1 MSSLID
7 FDDMQRICL
16 ELCEAREERPVRKHM
31 AIKKLVMNPKV
42 GVPTAKRPDTTID
55 PENVLERKIL

>member
-16 ELCEAREERPVRKHM
+16 ELCEEREEKPVRKHI
-31 AIKKLVMNPKV
+31 AI
-42 GVPTAKRPDTTID
+42 
-55 PENVLERKIL
+55 

>member
-1 MSSLID
+1 VSSLID

-31 AIKKLVMNPKV
+31 AIKKLIINPKV
-42 GVPTAKRPDTTID
+42 GVPTAKQPDTTLHPQI
-55 PENVLERKIL
+55 VFKRTIL

>member
-1 MSSLID
+1 MSLID

-16 ELCEAREERPVRKHM
+16 ELCKDGEERPVKKHM
-31 AIKKLVMNPKV
+31 VFKKLVMNPKV

>member
-16 ELCEAREERPVRKHM
+16 ELCEDREERPVRKHM
-31 AIKKLVMNPKV
+31 VIKKWSIEPKV
-42 GVPTAKRPDTTID
+42 GVPTAKQPDITLHPEIVFKRTI
-55 PENVLERKIL
+55 L

>member
-16 ELCEAREERPVRKHM
+16 ELCEDREERPIR
-31 AIKKLVMNPKV
+31 
-42 GVPTAKRPDTTID
+42 GTTI
-55 PENVLERKIL
+55 

>member
-16 ELCEAREERPVRKHM
+16 ELCEEREERPVRKHI
-31 AIKKLVMNPKV
+31 AIKKLIIDPKV
-42 GVPTAKRPDTTID
+42 GLPTAKQPDSNAT
-55 PENVLERKIL
+55 P

>member
-16 ELCEAREERPVRKHM
+16 ELCEDREERPVRKHL
-31 AIKKLVMNPKV
+31 AIKKLIIDPKV
-42 GVPTAKRPDTTID
+42 GLPTAKQPDATLHPEIVFKRTI
-55 PENVLERKIL
+55 L